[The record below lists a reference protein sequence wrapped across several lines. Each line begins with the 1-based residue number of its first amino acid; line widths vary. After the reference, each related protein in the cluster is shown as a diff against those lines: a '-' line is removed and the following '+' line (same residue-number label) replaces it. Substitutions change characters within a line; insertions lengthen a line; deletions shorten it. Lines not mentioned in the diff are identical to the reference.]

1 MRIRNP
7 LHKVECRMTGD
18 HVVVEANGVVL
29 ADSRRP
35 VVLSESGLP
44 DRYYLP
50 LEDVRVELLERSA
63 RTTRCPYKGTATYWS
78 VRVGD
83 EQLADVV
90 WAYEDPIPEVE
101 EIRGRLCFHAERVG
115 VTVTPAPEGT
125 WPSEELIGQF
135 LGDLDFHYRLG
146 EDTPL
151 PADDPDALAKAR
163 DFRDV
168 LGRFASGVTVVTS
181 LSNGRPVGMTAQS
194 FASVSLSPP
203 MVLFC
208 PAKTSRSW
216 PLMEQ
221 AGFFCVNL
229 LAEDQEELSVRMATK
244 ADEKFDGV
252 RWSPAKSGAP
262 LLEGVLGHVD
272 CTVHAVHEAGDHY
285 VVVGRVQALELGDRD
300 NPLVFYQGGY
310 GGFTSH

>member
-7 LHKVECRMTGD
+7 LHKVEARATDD
-18 HVVVEANGVVL
+18 HVVVEAHGVVL

-50 LEDVRVELLERSA
+50 VEDVRTELLERSV

-78 VRVGD
+78 ARAGD
-83 EQLADVV
+83 ELLTDVV
-90 WAYEDPIPEVE
+90 WSYEDPIPEAE
-101 EIRGRLCFHAERVG
+101 EIRGHLCFYAERLD
-115 VTVTPAPEGT
+115 VTVTPGREVT
-125 WPSEELIGQF
+125 WPPEELIGQF

-151 PADDPDALAKAR
+151 PADDPDALSKAR

-168 LGRFASGVTVVTS
+168 LGRFATGVTVMTS
-181 LSNGRPVGMTAQS
+181 LHDGRPVGMTAQS

-208 PAKTSRSW
+208 PAKTSRAW
-216 PLMEQ
+216 PLMEE
-221 AGFFCVNL
+221 AGFFCVNI
-229 LAEDQEELSVRMATK
+229 LAADQEELSVRMATK

-252 RWSPAKSGAP
+252 AWSPSKSGAP
-262 LLEGVLGHVD
+262 LIDGVLGHVD
-272 CTVHAVHEAGDHY
+272 CTVHAVHDAGDHY
-285 VVVGRVQALELGDRD
+285 VVIGRVQALELGDD
-300 NPLVFYQGGY
+300 EAPLLYYKGGY
-310 GGFTSH
+310 GGFTST